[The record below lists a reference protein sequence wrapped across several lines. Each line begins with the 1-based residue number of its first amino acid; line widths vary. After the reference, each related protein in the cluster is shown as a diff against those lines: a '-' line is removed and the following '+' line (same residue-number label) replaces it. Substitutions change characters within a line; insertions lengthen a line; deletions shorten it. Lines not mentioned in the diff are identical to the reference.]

1 MKVGSLVGG
10 GGGSF
15 CIVYEAQYNMF
26 FYMFRPNDSYDEWDR
41 GVAAF
46 VDSTHHTAATAG

>member
-46 VDSTHHTAATAG
+46 VDSTHHTAAIAG